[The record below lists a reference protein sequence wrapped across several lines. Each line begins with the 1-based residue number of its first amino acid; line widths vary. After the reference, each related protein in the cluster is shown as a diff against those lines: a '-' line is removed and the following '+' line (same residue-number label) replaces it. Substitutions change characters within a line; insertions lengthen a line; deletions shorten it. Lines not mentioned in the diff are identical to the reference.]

1 MKHEVALRYM
11 LTGIFVMILGF
22 IVLFSA
28 CSSDSEDDIG
38 PDCDLSNVTYAGT
51 IAPIM
56 QANCNSC
63 HSGSVPSA
71 GIVTADY
78 QGLQAIALDGR
89 LLGTINH
96 DAGFSP
102 MPKGQPQLDECLR
115 EQIALWVNEGA
126 PDN

>member
-1 MKHEVALRYM
+1 MKHETTLRYF
-11 LTGIFVMILGF
+11 LKGVFAMILGF
-22 IVLFSA
+22 IVLFTA
-28 CSSDSEDDIG
+28 CSSDSEDEIE
-38 PDCDLSNVTYAGT
+38 PDCDLSNVTYTGT

-56 QANCNSC
+56 QAHCNGC

-78 QGLQAIALDGR
+78 QSLQAIALDGR

-96 DAGFSP
+96 EVGFSP

-126 PDN
+126 PEN